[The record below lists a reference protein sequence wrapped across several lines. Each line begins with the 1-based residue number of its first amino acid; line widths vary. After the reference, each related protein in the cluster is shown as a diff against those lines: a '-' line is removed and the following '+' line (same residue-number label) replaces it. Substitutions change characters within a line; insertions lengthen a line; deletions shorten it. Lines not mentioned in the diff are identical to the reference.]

1 MPVNLSNYALKSDL
15 KKKKVLI
22 YHNLQNWFSWLKM
35 KCRQFKYWRA
45 KNVPN
50 NLDNLESKRKRW
62 DVEKLKAAPAD
73 LKKLGDVADKDV
85 LKTAVYN
92 QLVVKIKGIEG
103 KIPSVT
109 GLFIKSLSNLTVFN
123 NWIC

>member
-1 MPVNLSNYALKSDL
+1 
-15 KKKKVLI
+15 
-22 YHNLQNWFSWLKM
+22 M
-35 KCRQFKYWRA
+35 KCRQFKYWRS
-45 KNVPN
+45 KTVPN

-109 GLFIKSLSNLTVFN
+109 GLFIKSLLNLTVFN